1 MAQELLRED
10 TGIARRQVLLGLF
23 AVFAVYGTMYF
34 FVQTTNIARP
44 RMAADLDGMS
54 LYSYSI
60 SIPGLAAAFVTL
72 IFGKFSDMYGRRIML
87 LVSLVFF
94 LAGTVLSAI
103 SPTFPFLIAANSV
116 ARVGSSAVMMLSFS
130 VLGDMFPPAERSKW
144 VGLLNIPAG
153 IFALV
158 GPTLGGW
165 FVDNLSWRHLYWMA
179 APLLVLCL
187 LVVMFGV
194 PAPAGRQAHKID
206 LRGCLL
212 VAVASSATILGLS
225 FAGSTYAWTSVQ
237 VICLLSVA
245 VFFWILFF
253 RVEAAA
259 EEPILDPQVLKNRT
273 FFTVAIATLLS
284 FFGQIGMTM
293 YFPMFLQGVQSMS
306 ATKSGMIVTPFTF
319 LMASVGIPAGLL
331 LARTKRYKKIY
342 IFSFALL
349 TADMFAI
356 IFFTAE
362 TPTAWGLIAALFA
375 GLGLGSVPTVNTI
388 VVQNAVSRRLLG
400 VVMGAIFFCI
410 SMGGALSPAVLGSAM
425 NAVYER
431 KLAASL
437 PEKLKQVA
445 DEATMQSLGNSRV
458 LLSAPAMAKL
468 EKTFSDMGSDGPA
481 LFRQTVQA
489 IRVSMEAGLRSV
501 FLVAAVAMLLA
512 FILICTVPEIP
523 LGTAASDKKAAD
535 STAVAASAATLSFER
550 RGSLWRAVLAKYFFL
565 TCGIRGFCGPI
576 FMNGQRSAASPR

>member
-388 VVQNAVSRRLLG
+388 VVQNAVPRRLLG

-445 DEATMQSLGNSRV
+445 DEAMMQSLGNSRV

-523 LGTAASDKKAAD
+523 LGTVANDKKAAD
-535 STAVAASAATLSFER
+535 STARPAAAT
-550 RGSLWRAVLAKYFFL
+550 K
-565 TCGIRGFCGPI
+565 
-576 FMNGQRSAASPR
+576 M